1 MSADCGQSGGARNQ
15 PLPRP
20 TGETELMLDFHIFKH
35 SKEQRE
41 FVMTQICCPQQQT
54 QVPHDNRP
62 EVAAA
67 QTQTGSDY
75 MAVIEE
81 YALEASK
88 LFRFGLDLILT
99 FVFGSVSS
107 IEQTSRQSR
116 SASLD
121 TTNTPTSACCL
132 QLLGGGGLCDGGH
145 NLSRTKV
152 HFL

>member
-1 MSADCGQSGGARNQ
+1 
-15 PLPRP
+15 
-20 TGETELMLDFHIFKH
+20 MLDFHIFKH
-35 SKEQRE
+35 LREQRQ

-54 QVPHDNRP
+54 RAPRDNSP

-88 LFRFGLDLILT
+88 LFRFGLDLMLT

-107 IEQTSRQSR
+107 IEQTSRQSL

-121 TTNTPTSACCL
+121 TANTPASAAFAFSF
-132 QLLGGGGLCDGGH
+132 GGGGE
-145 NLSRTKV
+145 SV
-152 HFL
+152 

>member
-1 MSADCGQSGGARNQ
+1 
-15 PLPRP
+15 
-20 TGETELMLDFHIFKH
+20 MLDFHIFKH
-35 SKEQRE
+35 LREQRQ

-54 QVPHDNRP
+54 RAPRDNSP

-88 LFRFGLDLILT
+88 LFRFGLDLMLT

-107 IEQTSRQSR
+107 IEQTSRQSL

-121 TTNTPTSACCL
+121 TANTPASAAFAFSF
-132 QLLGGGGLCDGGH
+132 GWGGGLCDGGH

-152 HFL
+152 HLL